1 MLFLVS
7 KIVFE
12 VYTDHMS
19 FTCKGTTR
27 PPNPGERQNID
38 YNFITVEQFKRM
50 EKNGDLLES
59 GTYEGNYYGTPRPP
73 SDPPSSTMN
82 PPMLRSPASMGYKPQ
97 GMSLMEAES
106 LSPPSKSYTA
116 PLGTN
121 AMINAQVLGPLP
133 SNWEIAYTED
143 NQKYFIE

>member
-1 MLFLVS
+1 MAFA
-7 KIVFE
+7 F
-12 VYTDHMS
+12 
-19 FTCKGTTR
+19 KGTTR
-27 PPNPGERQNID
+27 APNPGERQNVD

-50 EKNGDLLES
+50 EKHGDLLES

-73 SDPPSSTMN
+73 SDPPSSSMN

-116 PLGTN
+116 PLGSN
-121 AMINAQVLGPLP
+121 AMISAQALGPLP

>member
-1 MLFLVS
+1 MYESHSVS
-7 KIVFE
+7 FV
-12 VYTDHMS
+12 
-19 FTCKGTTR
+19 GTTR
-27 PPNPGERQNID
+27 PPNPGERQSID
-38 YNFITVEQFKRM
+38 YDFITVDQFKKM

-73 SDPPSSTMN
+73 SDPPSSAMN

-97 GMSLMEAES
+97 GMSLMEAAS
-106 LSPPSKSYTA
+106 LSPPSRSYSA
-116 PLGTN
+116 PHGNDPLLHSH
-121 AMINAQVLGPLP
+121 ALGPLP